1 MVRALVVRQPWAN
14 LVRDGLKKIEV
25 RSWTTKH
32 RGDLLICAAKSADAG
47 WEYDG
52 NQPRGVTICLVT
64 LTDCRPLR
72 RSDVRP
78 AMLGRHGWILN
89 EGAYA
94 WILSN
99 PRRLAARPTV
109 GKLGLFDLPDDIVIP
124 A

>member
-1 MVRALVVRQPWAN
+1 

-25 RSWTTKH
+25 RSWTTTH
-32 RGDLLICAAKSADAG
+32 RGDLLICAAKAADSS

-52 NQPRGVTICLVT
+52 NEPRGVTICLVT
-64 LTDCRPLR
+64 LLDVRPLR

-89 EGAYA
+89 EGAFA
-94 WILSN
+94 WVFAN
-99 PRRLAARPTV
+99 PRRLIPRPTV
-109 GKLGLFDLPDDIVIP
+109 GKLGLSDLPDDIIIP